1 MENKKAAP
9 LTPER
14 NRLELQGNNTQFS
27 HNLQALCG
35 GVVVSSMFG
44 FALLT
49 ILTVWEV
56 AR

>member
-27 HNLQALCG
+27 HNLQGLCDCVTIASMT
-35 GVVVSSMFG
+35 GVVI
-44 FALLT
+44 LT
-49 ILTVWEV
+49 ILKFWEV
-56 AR
+56 AK